1 MLSHESRPLAV
12 WLIFDVGQKMKT
24 LSLAALLFLTAAR
37 TTMAAENVASVRSED
52 AEMLAAIQQ
61 ARDSFKKFLDAFMS
75 PKPKQSAFL
84 VKIAFV
90 KGSEVEHIWLADLD
104 LASAKPTGV
113 IADSPI
119 RKDLKFKQRVEI
131 DFTCL
136 SDWMYV
142 EDGKLV
148 GGFTTRLLRS
158 RMSPEERK
166 KLDAE
171 SPYRF
176 D

>member
-1 MLSHESRPLAV
+1 
-12 WLIFDVGQKMKT
+12 MKT
-24 LSLAALLFLTAAR
+24 LALVALLILSAAR
-37 TTMAAENVASVRSED
+37 TTMAVENVTPVRSED
-52 AEMLAAIQQ
+52 AEMRAAIQR
-61 ARDSFKKFLDAFMS
+61 ARDSFKKFLDAFMA
-75 PKPKQSAFL
+75 PAPKQGAFL

-90 KGSEVEHIWLADLD
+90 KDSEVEHIWLADLD
-104 LASAKPTGV
+104 LVSAKPTGV
-113 IADSPI
+113 IANPPI
-119 RKDLKFKQRVEI
+119 RKDLKFKQRVEF
-131 DFTCL
+131 DFTYL

-166 KLDAE
+166 RSDAE

-176 D
+176 E